1 MYILGFIPIPRT
13 LFIPLFTLV
22 SRILRTPILIHFYL
36 ANVFCVSS
44 SPLALPCF
52 SPTFV
57 FPLCFCLY
65 LLQFS
70 SVQLLSRVQL
80 CDPMNCSM
88 PGLPVHH
95 QLQEF
100 TQAHVHWGG
109 DACWAPP
116 PRFWC
121 SRSGVGGSGW
131 FAFLRSPGDTD
142 DPGMGATL
150 WEPLV

>member
-1 MYILGFIPIPRT
+1 MIFILISLEPLTCFQCVYILGFIPIPRT

-95 QLQEF
+95 QLPES
-100 TQAHVHWGG
+100 TQNHVHEVG
-109 DACWAPP
+109 DAIQP
-116 PRFWC
+116 
-121 SRSGVGGSGW
+121 SH
-131 FAFLRSPGDTD
+131 
-142 DPGMGATL
+142 
-150 WEPLV
+150 PLSFPSSSTFNLSQHQGIFR